1 MRQGHDDGRQP
12 IGPSSASLAIL
23 TSFLWG
29 GTPVAIKY
37 SQDVL
42 PPIGVAAARFLLAA
56 GFMVWRAR
64 SRLPGA
70 GLASFLDALIQ
81 EGC

>member
-56 GFMVWRAR
+56 GFMVAWCSIQRV
-64 SRLPGA
+64 SLKLEPGQRRPA
-70 GLASFLDALIQ
+70 YI
-81 EGC
+81 